1 MSRASREVKVGLVV
15 VVALAGLVALLVLS
29 GGGTGFFTRK
39 VTIDVI
45 FRDAQGIRAGNAVR
59 VAGLDAGR
67 VSAVDLAEVEG
78 VLRARVRLA
87 VPNDLAA
94 RLRQDVAITIQTG
107 LTGHC
112 CVNIVSTGRSAVA
125 LVPGQV
131 VQGVETSMFDPIL
144 EQVGLGPVERSH
156 LSHTIAEV
164 RQTVDA
170 AGPRLRQILG
180 ALQETA
186 TGIRETADVV
196 RPAVETT
203 ARRIDEAAPR
213 VEEALRKLD
222 ALIAEADAIVA
233 ENRADVRA
241 TLASLH
247 GLAATAQDIAVKDRP
262 KVEALLDGL
271 NGTRTR
277 ADRLLYQADLLAGQ
291 GVQMVTQHR
300 ADLDRTIANLRDA
313 SGWGDRLVQKLYG
326 NPFYLSPLYKPT
338 PEDVRAQEVYD
349 ATQTFLAG
357 ARELHDA
364 IKTLGTL
371 RASPLSPADRQTF
384 DQLFQRAVGLEQQL
398 DQTSQRLAEGLRA
411 EGQRGKMR

>member
-1 MSRASREVKVGLVV
+1 
-15 VVALAGLVALLVLS
+15 
-29 GGGTGFFTRK
+29 
-39 VTIDVI
+39 
-45 FRDAQGIRAGNAVR
+45 
-59 VAGLDAGR
+59 
-67 VSAVDLAEVEG
+67 
-78 VLRARVRLA
+78 
-87 VPNDLAA
+87 
-94 RLRQDVAITIQTG
+94 
-107 LTGHC
+107 
-112 CVNIVSTGRSAVA
+112 VA
-125 LVPGQV
+125 LVSGQV
-131 VQGVETSMFDPIL
+131 VQGLDSTFFDPVL

-170 AGPRLRQILG
+170 IGPRCRQILG

-186 TGIRETADVV
+186 SGIRETADTV

-203 ARRIDEAAPR
+203 VRRIDEAAPR

-222 ALIAEADAIVA
+222 ALIAGANGAIA

-241 TLASLH
+241 TLASLKD
-247 GLAATAQDIAVKDRP
+247 LSAIAQQIAVADRP
-262 KVEALLDGL
+262 KLEALLVGL
-271 NGTRTR
+271 DGTRTR
-277 ADRLLYQADLLAGQ
+277 ADHLLYQADLLTGQ
-291 GVQMVTQHR
+291 GLQIVTQHR
-300 ADLDRTIANLRDA
+300 ADLERTLANVRDA

-338 PEDVRAQEVYD
+338 PEDVHAQEVYD

-371 RASPLSPADRQTF
+371 RAVPMTPTDRQTF

-398 DQTSQRLAEGLRA
+398 GQTSQRLAEGLRTD
-411 EGQRGKMR
+411 GHRGKVR